1 MRLDIAAQTDTGRR
15 KKNNE
20 DYYGVFDETM
30 AGRQLFDEGALL
42 CVADGLGGHT
52 GGEIASKLAVSYVK
66 EALKKP
72 PQRGGEGGENGEE
85 TGPIP
90 ILRESFRKAN
100 ESIYQTNVD
109 FVRDKRPMGTTL
121 LAALIT
127 PGKAYVLNVGDS
139 RAFLVRKGQ
148 AVAQTEDHSWVDEQV
163 KQGLMSKEEAE
174 TDERRNLVTR
184 SIGTQPE
191 VEADSYEWDIQPGD
205 MLLLCTDGLI
215 NMVDEADIIA
225 EVNRPSTPAEI
236 VSHLVEQA
244 NTNGGKDNITLALA
258 HISPGLGRLYYLRWL
273 RFWRDNKLHICW
285 LLACLFVGAAAFIAG
300 NFLGLFVP

>member
-30 AGRQLFDEGALL
+30 AERQLFKEGALL
-42 CVADGLGGHT
+42 CVADGLGGHA

-66 EALKKP
+66 QALKEP
-72 PQRGGEGGENGEE
+72 PQMGGGEDGEE
-85 TGPIP
+85 NGPIP

-109 FVRDKRPMGTTL
+109 LVRDKRPMGTTL

-139 RAFLVRKGQ
+139 RAYLVRKGQ

-184 SIGTQPE
+184 SIGTQSE
-191 VEADSYEWDIQPGD
+191 VEADSYVWDIQPGD

-215 NMVDEADIIA
+215 NMVDETDIIS
-225 EVNRPSTPAEI
+225 EINQPCTPAEM
-236 VSHLVEQA
+236 VSRLVETA
-244 NTNGGKDNITLALA
+244 NANGGRDNITVALA
-258 HISPGLGRLYYLRWL
+258 YISPSLGRLYYLRWL
-273 RFWRDNKLHICW
+273 RFWRQNKAHICW
-285 LLACLFVGAAAFIAG
+285 LLACLLFGAATFIAG